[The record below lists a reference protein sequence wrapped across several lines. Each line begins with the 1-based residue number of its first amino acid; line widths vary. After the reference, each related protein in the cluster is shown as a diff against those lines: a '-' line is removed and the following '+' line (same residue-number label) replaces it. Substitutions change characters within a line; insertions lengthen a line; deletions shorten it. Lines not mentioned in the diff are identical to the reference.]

1 MLQNAM
7 LGGRC
12 DLKVRASDSGA
23 RSQGF
28 DIPSGSIVVSMSK
41 RHLLPKSTGN
51 MQENVVPS

>member
-1 MLQNAM
+1 M
-7 LGGRC
+7 LGERC